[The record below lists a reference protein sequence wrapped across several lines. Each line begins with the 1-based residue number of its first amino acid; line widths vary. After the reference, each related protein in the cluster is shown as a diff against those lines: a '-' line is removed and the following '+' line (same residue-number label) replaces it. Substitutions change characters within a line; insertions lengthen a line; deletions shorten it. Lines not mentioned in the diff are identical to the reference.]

1 MSIRDIDLNPDLSFG
16 VGFPLN
22 YDSETY
28 GFFKQNYSY
37 YEQIQDNIKCLLMT
51 GVGERPMLPE
61 FGSRLKE
68 IVFEQNEPEILKA
81 QVEEAIKEALE
92 LFLPFVT
99 LVSAGLQA
107 NGNTLNIIGTFSSEF
122 TEEVVLTLSM
132 DGMDFSNTDEF

>member
-99 LVSAGLQA
+99 LVNTKLQA
-107 NGNTLNIIGTFSSEF
+107 NNNTLNIIGTFSTEF
-122 TEEVVLTLSM
+122 NETIVLSLSS
-132 DGMDFSNTDEF
+132 DAGDFTNTDEF